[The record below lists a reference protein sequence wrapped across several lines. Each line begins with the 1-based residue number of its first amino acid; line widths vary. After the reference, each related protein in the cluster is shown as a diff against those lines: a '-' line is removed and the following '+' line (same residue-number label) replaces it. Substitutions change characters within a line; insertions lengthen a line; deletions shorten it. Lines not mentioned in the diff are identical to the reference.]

1 MSINRV
7 SISGNLTRNAE
18 LRGSQEGK
26 KILKFCV
33 AVNDRQRNRETGE
46 WEDHPNFVDC
56 VLFGTRAEKLSD
68 ALSKGVKVALDGKL
82 HWSQWATKDGTKRS
96 TLEVYVEEIEFF
108 AAKQA
113 AKQDE
118 GGYYL
123 EDCPF

>member
-82 HWSQWATKDGTKRS
+82 HWSQWATKDGAKRS
-96 TLEVYVEEIEFF
+96 TLEVYVEEIELF